1 MHSTSTCDQAEEASL
16 LGHADQRNRNCVVSD
31 ESKAVPVSFLASS
44 ALHMTAASSV
54 WAVAS
59 LFCEDA
65 DHCQGEETRRY
76 AASVATATALAN
88 AAGLLTLG
96 YMKRVVH
103 WDVRVGLVIWLLC
116 RAVGA
121 LGVVVGVGLRS
132 YPCVLG
138 ALILQ
143 GLASDN
149 LLHFTLNVIYVQ
161 ATSPETISMLM
172 GSSLACYMVGMA
184 LAPLSAGWLP
194 SVEWTFFVAIG
205 LFIIAIV
212 YVLLVVSGTVREPQV
227 HSATASLSSE
237 TTTIRK
243 ACTSRLAEILS
254 PAGFFYEYPGTILFG
269 LSLLL
274 YNMVQGYMINLVFI
288 FTSLQFGFSPA
299 NNGAL
304 LSLIAVT
311 AAGYLIFSSFIVPKV
326 LSLAGRTPTRQD
338 TQPRLFDLGAA
349 VLSILSQVAAAL
361 FLSQSQQVYLA
372 ASLLA
377 VGLATPSFV
386 KSFVV
391 VQFEAK
397 SRVVAALALME
408 TAGGLLSPVVLG
420 PWQANHP
427 DGSAFYVAAV
437 ILGVSVCCL
446 VAGGCVRHS

>member
-1 MHSTSTCDQAEEASL
+1 MHSTGHASTSDTAEEEASL
-16 LGHADQRNRNCVVSD
+16 LGHADQRNRNWVVSD

-59 LFCEDA
+59 LFCEDP

-103 WDVRVGLVIWLLC
+103 WDVRAGLVIWLLC
-116 RAVGA
+116 RAVGV
-121 LGVVVGVGLRS
+121 LGIVVG
-132 YPCVLG
+132 
-138 ALILQ
+138 
-143 GLASDN
+143 ASDN

-205 LFIIAIV
+205 LFMIAIV
-212 YVLLVVSGTVREPQV
+212 YVLLVVSGTVGEPQV

-237 TTTIRK
+237 TPTIQK
-243 ACTSRLAEILS
+243 ACTSRLGEVLS

-274 YNMVQGYMINLVFI
+274 YNMVQGYMINLLFI
-288 FTSLQFGFSPA
+288 FTSLQFGFTPT

-311 AAGYLIFSSFIVPKV
+311 AAGYLIFSSFVVPKV

-361 FLSQSQQVYLA
+361 FLSQSQQVYVA

-427 DGSAFYVAAV
+427 GGSAFYVAAV

-446 VAGGCVRHS
+446 VVGACVRHS

>member
-121 LGVVVGVGLRS
+121 LGVVVG
-132 YPCVLG
+132 
-138 ALILQ
+138 
-143 GLASDN
+143 ASDN

-243 ACTSRLAEILS
+243 TCTSRLAEILS